1 MKSAQGMIT
10 DILRKDRTI
19 GFAYLFGSRATGSA
33 DDGSDWDIAVYYR
46 ENRKASRWKR
56 FYLEAELSRTLGGE
70 VQITVLNDLSS
81 PLFTFEI
88 ISKGILLMDR
98 NVVKRA
104 VFEARALAAYH
115 DWQYYQN
122 RQAG

>member
-1 MKSAQGMIT
+1 MNNAQGMIT
-10 DILRKDRTI
+10 DILRKNRTI
-19 GFAYLFGSRATGSA
+19 EFAYLFGSRATGLA
-33 DDGSDWDIAVYYR
+33 HDGSDWDIAVYYR
-46 ENRKASRWKR
+46 EKRKTSRWKR

-70 VQITVLNDLSS
+70 VQIAVLNDLSS
-81 PLFTFEI
+81 SLFTFEI
-88 ISKGILLMDR
+88 ISKGILLIDR
-98 NVVKRA
+98 HVGRRA